1 MSAGPLAIL
10 LGQDRIPP
18 GGCSLLAVTEQGFGL
33 GGQLV
38 LGILQ
43 QPLAVA
49 GELARRQIVAVNAGF
64 ICSKP
69 GVLAEG
75 WVWGSSRRDNSASA
89 CWHRPGLGLAAGS
102 PLPR

>member
-1 MSAGPLAIL
+1 VGEGGEGGQDVGRPLAIL
-10 LGQDRIPP
+10 LGKGRIPP
-18 GGCSLLAVTEQGFGL
+18 GGCPAGRNGAGFGL

-64 ICSKP
+64 HLLKP
-69 GVLAEG
+69 GV
-75 WVWGSSRRDNSASA
+75 
-89 CWHRPGLGLAAGS
+89 
-102 PLPR
+102 